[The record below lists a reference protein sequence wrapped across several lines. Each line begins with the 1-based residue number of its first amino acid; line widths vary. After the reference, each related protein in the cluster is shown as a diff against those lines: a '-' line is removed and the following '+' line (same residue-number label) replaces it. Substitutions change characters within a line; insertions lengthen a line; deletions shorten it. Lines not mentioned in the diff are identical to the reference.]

1 MIKAVILDDEIR
13 GSKLLQTKLETFE
26 TVLQVTGAF
35 NDVYKALAEINA
47 LQPDVLFLDVE
58 MPGLNGFEFLEKLS
72 TFEFEVIFVTAYD
85 AYTLNA
91 LRVSALDY
99 LLKPVDEQ
107 ELKAAVTRLQKRLAQ
122 KLVINTPQVSDA
134 RATNGRIA
142 LATGEGVYLVK
153 KTNIIRVEAMN
164 NYSTFYLAENKKIVI
179 SKTLKEFEQTL
190 TDPFFLRVNRSCI
203 VNLDYVLKYRK
214 GDGGTLELADGKEIE
229 VSAQRKE
236 ALLQKLF

>member
-1 MIKAVILDDEIR
+1 MLKAVILDDEIR
-13 GSKLLQTKLETFE
+13 GSKLLQTKLEAFE
-26 TVLQVTGAF
+26 PVLQVIAAY
-35 NDVYKALAEINA
+35 NDVNKALAEINQ
-47 LQPDVLFLDVE
+47 LKPDVLFLDVE
-58 MPGLNGFEFLEKLS
+58 MPGLNGFEFLEKLAA
-72 TFEFEVIFVTAYD
+72 FEFEVIFVTAYD
-85 AYTLNA
+85 SYTLDA

-99 LLKPVDEQ
+99 LLKPVDGQ
-107 ELKAAVTRLQKRLAQ
+107 ELQAAITRLQKRLDQ
-122 KLVINTPQVSDA
+122 KRTINKPPEA
-134 RATNGRIA
+134 GAGATNGRIA

-179 SKTLKEFEQTL
+179 SRTLKEFEQTL

-229 VSAQRKE
+229 VSAQRKD